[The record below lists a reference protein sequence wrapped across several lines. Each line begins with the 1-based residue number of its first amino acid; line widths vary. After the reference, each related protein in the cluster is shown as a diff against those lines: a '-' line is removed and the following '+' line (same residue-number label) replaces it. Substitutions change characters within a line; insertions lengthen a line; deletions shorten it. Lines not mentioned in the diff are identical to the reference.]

1 MTNTSLI
8 KRFTAQGIAIN
19 ILLMCSLVALVIGV
33 TAPLITLQKLYFIE
47 NTISLVSTIKTL
59 HQDKEWLLFFV
70 IAIFSLCIPAIKIIS
85 LLLITNVEYKQG
97 SLLDTSLSLIETLG
111 KWSMLDVFVV
121 ALLLVSVKLGAL
133 AKVEIHYGLYI
144 FTASV
149 MLTMALSFW
158 IYSLAHKKAQQ
169 STSEQI

>member
-8 KRFTAQGIAIN
+8 RKFPIQGIAIN
-19 ILLMCSLVALVIGV
+19 LLLLCSLVALVIGV

-47 NTISLVSTIKTL
+47 NTISLISTIQVL
-59 HQDKEWLLFFV
+59 QQDREWLLFFV
-70 IAIFSLCIPAIKIIS
+70 IAIFSLCIPVIKIVS
-85 LLLITNVEYKQG
+85 LLMITNVEYKQG
-97 SLLDTSLSLIETLG
+97 SFLDKSLSLIETLG

-133 AKVEIHYGLYI
+133 AKVEVHYGLYI

-149 MLTMALSFW
+149 MLTMILSFW
-158 IYSLAHKKAQQ
+158 IYNLAHKKH
-169 STSEQI
+169 E

>member
-1 MTNTSLI
+1 MIHSSLI
-8 KRFTAQGIAIN
+8 RRFTAQGIAIN
-19 ILLMCSLVALVIGV
+19 LLLVCSLVTLVIGV

-47 NTISLVSTIKTL
+47 NTISLISTIKTL
-59 HQDKEWLLFFV
+59 YMDKEWLLFFV
-70 IAIFSLCIPAIKIIS
+70 IAIFSLCIPAIKIVS

-97 SLLDTSLSLIETLG
+97 SFLDKSLSLIETLG

-133 AKVEIHYGLYI
+133 AKVEIHYGLYM
-144 FTASV
+144 FTISV

-158 IYSLAHKKAQQ
+158 IYKLAHKPQLK
-169 STSEQI
+169 TDTE